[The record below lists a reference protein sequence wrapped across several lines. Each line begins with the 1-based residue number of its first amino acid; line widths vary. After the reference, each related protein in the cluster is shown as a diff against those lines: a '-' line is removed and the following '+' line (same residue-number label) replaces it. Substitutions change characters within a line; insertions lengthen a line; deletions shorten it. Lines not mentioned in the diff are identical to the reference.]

1 MRNLFVYYLSN
12 VKHFNR
18 AKVLACLYRA
28 TKHVDLFSI
37 KATTTVV
44 VPGCVQLGQLNT
56 NIRVDIE
63 VLTSTAIS

>member
-1 MRNLFVYYLSN
+1 MRNLFINYLSN

-18 AKVLACLYRA
+18 TNILACLYRA

-37 KATTTVV
+37 KATTTMV
-44 VPGCVQLGQLNT
+44 VPGCVQLGQLNPS
-56 NIRVDIE
+56 IRVDLE